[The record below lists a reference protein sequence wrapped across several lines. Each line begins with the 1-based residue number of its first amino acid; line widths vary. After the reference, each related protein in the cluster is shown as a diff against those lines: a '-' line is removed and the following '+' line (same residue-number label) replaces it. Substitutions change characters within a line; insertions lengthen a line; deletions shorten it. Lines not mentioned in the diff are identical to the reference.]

1 MAITRYSNFDK
12 TVNTIIDRN
21 NILNKVN
28 GMTVVVL
35 DAIADINVGTGKA
48 VYRWDSSDESWI
60 LISKGTTDTMNFI
73 TEEGTITN
81 SEINLSYIPV
91 NNQIWNGL
99 IINNDLIYADLNTKQ
114 VIISNGKISNIP
126 VEYNG
131 MILRVTYAYG
141 TIAAQVITAIDSAV
155 TEKFDE
161 LSGFSVDALQAEL
174 DRTQLNI
181 GLDSN
186 GNYEKITT
194 ANYISDAITVKDAT
208 QKLDTELKNVNDKV
222 PDLTNLTTNII
233 PTTNSVLEIGSS
245 TNRFKAIYVDEA
257 YLSTNTL
264 YIGDTPVLGTSADTI
279 VVKADPDQSLLVKTS
294 GTGSTQIQS
303 ATSVD
308 ITTNGTNA
316 DVKIQATGT
325 NSKVRFSGTGGIEFS
340 NPVTSQSDFN
350 VTGNLTVTGNIVHNG
365 SQFLV
370 NATTVT
376 TKDNIITLNVGEVG
390 SGVTSGKSGIQIDR
404 GEAADYQLI
413 FDETTDKFIVGEI
426 GGTFETL
433 ATREY
438 VDAKILENTGTNSG
452 ALEEISTTEF
462 QTNLTR
468 NSKTVYGIEVDC
480 GLLVNSNIK
489 DIAFTFNPIYNY
501 WLDNQNS
508 YCYNSDESYPI
519 NYTGNIG
526 ESISCF
532 LDKKNNKIKISCSND
547 KSSFTA
553 KIIIYYTK

>member
-114 VIISNGKISNIP
+114 VIISNGKITNIP

-161 LSGFSVDALQAEL
+161 LSGFSVDAIQAEL

-186 GNYEKITT
+186 GNYEKIVT
-194 ANYISDAITVKDAT
+194 ANYIADAISVKDAT
-208 QKLDTELKNVNDKV
+208 QKLDTELKNVNNKV
-222 PDLTNLTTNII
+222 PDLTNLNTNIV
-233 PTTNSVLEIGSS
+233 PTTNGVLEIGSS

-264 YIGDTPVLGTSADTI
+264 YIGNVPVLGTNADTI
-279 VVKADPDQSLLVKTS
+279 IVKADPDQSLLVKTT

-303 ATSVD
+303 ATAVD
-308 ITTNGTNA
+308 ITTSGTNA

-325 NSKVRFSGTGGIEFS
+325 NSKVRLSGTGGIEFS
-340 NPVTSQSDFN
+340 NPTTVQSDFN

-365 SQFLV
+365 SNFTV

-376 TKDNIITLNVGEVG
+376 TKDNIITLNSGEVG
-390 SGVTSGKSGIQIDR
+390 SGVTAGKAGIQIDR

-413 FDETTDKFIVGEI
+413 FDETDDKFKVGEVN
-426 GGTFETL
+426 GTFETL

-438 VDAKILENTGTNSG
+438 VDAQILANSG
-452 ALEEISTTEF
+452 SGSVEEISTSEF

-468 NSKTVYGIEVDC
+468 NTKQVYGIEINC

-489 DIAFTFNPIYNY
+489 EIAFTFNATYNY

-519 NYTGNIG
+519 NYVGNIG